1 MSWRIII
8 AASLGG
14 LGACASPPGMDGATW
29 PVPAPSAC
37 PFDFGWRLSGD
48 QAVAPMQ
55 VFDDGRETWLHFAPE
70 ARLPAILGVD
80 EEASARCP
88 IRAARPWCCPASG
101 PNCASRA
108 AA

>member
-8 AASLGG
+8 AAGG
-14 LGACASPPGMDGATW
+14 RAWGVRKPAGHDGAAW

-80 EEASARCP
+80 EEGERP
-88 IRAARPWCCPASG
+88 LPHTRRAPTWCCPASG